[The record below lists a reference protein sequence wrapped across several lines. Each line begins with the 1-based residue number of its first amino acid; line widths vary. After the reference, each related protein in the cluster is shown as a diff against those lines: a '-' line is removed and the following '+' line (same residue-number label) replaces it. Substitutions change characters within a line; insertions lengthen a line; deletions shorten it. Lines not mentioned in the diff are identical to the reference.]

1 MTEMQGTPARLL
13 RLTTGGGEPLDA
25 ALIEPGRGN
34 AVAAIVHLHG
44 KGGNFYTGPG
54 RFIADRTRDDAIA
67 HLLLNMRC
75 HDLGYTR
82 YDVQSPDFMSADVPV
97 SGGYWEQIS
106 AGHEDVAAAVAF
118 LRSRGYGKVF
128 VSGHSSGGYYA
139 VDYAGRGNAVA
150 GLILLSPLTTNR
162 TALARWF
169 PGDGELDA
177 ALALARQMIDD
188 GRGSRLISLSS
199 WYYAIS
205 ARSLVERAADPV
217 HAWEDSLASLT
228 CPVLMV
234 WGEDES
240 RDALW
245 AGIAG
250 RAARPGLRTMSLPG
264 CEHHFIGF
272 EDGVARAVAE
282 FVTAG

>member
-1 MTEMQGTPARLL
+1 MQGTPARLL
-13 RLTTGGGEPLDA
+13 RLATGGGESLDG
-25 ALIEPGRGN
+25 ALIEPRQGD
-34 AVAAIVHLHG
+34 AAAAIVHLHG
-44 KGGNFYTGPG
+44 KGGNFYSGPG
-54 RFIADRTRDDAIA
+54 RFIADRTRDDPIA

-82 YDVQSPDFMSADVPV
+82 YDVRSPDFMSADVPV

-118 LRSRGYGKVF
+118 LRSEGHSKVF

-169 PGDGELDA
+169 PADGELDT
-177 ALALARQMIDD
+177 ALALARQMIND
-188 GRGSRLISLSS
+188 GRGERLIPLSS

-205 ARSLVERAADPV
+205 ARSLVERAADPAN
-217 HAWEDSLASLT
+217 AWEASLAALT
-228 CPVLMV
+228 CPVLML

-240 RDALW
+240 REALGS
-245 AGIAG
+245 GIAD
-250 RAARPGLRTMSLPG
+250 RAARPGLRTTSLPG

-272 EDGVARAVAE
+272 EDRVARAVAD
-282 FVTAG
+282 FVTAA

>member
-1 MTEMQGTPARLL
+1 MTEKPGTPVRLL

-25 ALIEPGRGN
+25 ALIEPSRGD

-54 RFIADRTRDDAIA
+54 RFIADRTRDDPIV
-67 HLLLNMRC
+67 HLSLNMRC

-82 YDVQSPDFMSADVPV
+82 YDVPSPDFTSADVPV

-106 AGHEDVAAAVAF
+106 VGHEDVAAAVAF
-118 LRSRGYGKVF
+118 LRSHGHDKVF

-169 PGDGELDA
+169 PGEGDLDA

-188 GRGSRLISLSS
+188 GRGDRLIPLSS

-205 ARSLVERAADPV
+205 ARSLAERVDDPAD
-217 HAWEDSLASLT
+217 AWEESLVALD
-228 CPVLMV
+228 CPVLMA

-240 RDALW
+240 RHALW
-245 AGIAG
+245 SGIAA
-250 RAARPGLRTMSLPG
+250 RAARPGLHTMSLPG

-272 EDGVARAVAE
+272 EDRIARAVAN
-282 FVTAG
+282 FVSSG